1 MKHRI
6 ISLTLGWLCAALTVW
21 AQTPA
26 WVMTHPTSDD
36 AYIGIGA
43 APLSDADHVK
53 KATQLALSDIAAQIA
68 LKVDNQ
74 SFLHTVD
81 VDGKSRELF
90 EDKIQ
95 TNLTTWLEGQELKDS
110 YSSADTYYVCY
121 SLNKIGR
128 AHV

>member
-68 LKVDNQ
+68 LN
-74 SFLHTVD
+74 H
-81 VDGKSRELF
+81 
-90 EDKIQ
+90 
-95 TNLTTWLEGQELKDS
+95 
-110 YSSADTYYVCY
+110 
-121 SLNKIGR
+121 
-128 AHV
+128 